1 MTSTTPAGAGLE
13 DVDLADPDRFID
25 RVPFEMLALLRRED
39 PVHWQEEPDG
49 SGFWAVM
56 KHADIRTV
64 HKDYKTY
71 SSERGGTS
79 LQDLDPEQLE
89 ARKSMIDTDPPRHF
103 KLRALINKNFT
114 PNAVRGH
121 EAAIRELISEIA
133 DRALELGEM
142 EFVSEVSA
150 ELPMRVFAE
159 MLGAPQEDRRY
170 LVDLGDRILGTDDPE
185 LVDPEELRKNRH
197 LPFSSPAAGEMFEYG
212 RALAEKRRREPQ
224 DDIVTSLVHAEL
236 DGEPL
241 TQREY
246 DTFFLLLATA
256 GNETTRHTISHGLL
270 ALHEHREQ
278 LTRLQR
284 EPELIPTATEEIL
297 RWATPVMHFRRTATR
312 DVELGGKSI
321 QENDKVVTWL
331 ISGNRDE
338 DVFESPDVFDVG
350 RDPNPH
356 QTFGPGGVHFCIGA
370 GLARLEI
377 RLMFEELV
385 PRIGSIEL
393 TGPVERLRSNF
404 FNAIKRMPVRITP
417 A

>member
-159 MLGAPQEDRRY
+159 MLGARRRT
-170 LVDLGDRILGTDDPE
+170 GATWSTSAIASSAPTIRAGRS
-185 LVDPEELRKNRH
+185 EELRKNRH

-212 RALAEKRRREPQ
+212 RAWPRSVAASRAM
-224 DDIVTSLVHAEL
+224 TSSPASYT
-236 DGEPL
+236 PSS
-241 TQREY
+241 
-246 DTFFLLLATA
+246 TA
-256 GNETTRHTISHGLL
+256 SR
-270 ALHEHREQ
+270 
-278 LTRLQR
+278 
-284 EPELIPTATEEIL
+284 
-297 RWATPVMHFRRTATR
+297 
-312 DVELGGKSI
+312 
-321 QENDKVVTWL
+321 
-331 ISGNRDE
+331 
-338 DVFESPDVFDVG
+338 
-350 RDPNPH
+350 
-356 QTFGPGGVHFCIGA
+356 
-370 GLARLEI
+370 
-377 RLMFEELV
+377 
-385 PRIGSIEL
+385 
-393 TGPVERLRSNF
+393 
-404 FNAIKRMPVRITP
+404 
-417 A
+417 

>member
-1 MTSTTPAGAGLE
+1 MAIAELS
-13 DVDLADPDRFID
+13 DVDLADPDRFVEA
-25 RVPFEMLALLRRED
+25 VPYDMLALLRRED

-56 KHADIRTV
+56 KYADIKAV
-64 HKDYKTY
+64 HMDWETY

-79 LQDLDPEQLE
+79 LQELTGEQLE
-89 ARKSMIDTDPPRHF
+89 QRKSMIDTDPPRHK
-103 KLRALINKNFT
+103 KLRSLINTNFN
-114 PNAVRGH
+114 PNAVKGH
-121 EAAIRELISEIA
+121 EQAVRALISEIT
-133 DRALELGEM
+133 DRALELQEM

-150 ELPMRVFAE
+150 ELPMAVFAE

-212 RALAEKRRREPQ
+212 RALAEQRRREPR
-224 DDIVTSLVHAEL
+224 DDIVTSLVQAEL
-236 DGEPL
+236 DGQPL
-241 TQREY
+241 TQREF

-270 ALHEHREQ
+270 ALHDHPEQ
-278 LTRLQR
+278 LARLKE
-284 EPELIPTATEEIL
+284 EPELIPRATEEIL

-312 DVELGGKSI
+312 DVELGGKQI
-321 QENDKVVTWL
+321 REGDKVVTWL

-338 DVFESPDVFDVG
+338 DVFENPDTFDVG
-350 RDPNPH
+350 RRPNRH

-370 GLARLEI
+370 GLARMEI

-393 TGPVERLRSNF
+393 TGKPERLRSNF
-404 FNAIKRMPVRITP
+404 FNAIKRLPVRITP